1 MKSKI
6 MRKALAVI
14 MTFMMVMTAMP
25 TVFAANVSDFTDFP
39 TGWSSEAVRAA
50 VDNGLLNGR
59 TPTTLEPTGNLT
71 RAELAAIINRAFGAT
86 IEKDISQYT
95 DVSKS
100 QWYYHDIAKAV
111 NMQTFSGDN
120 NNLMRPDDNITREEV
135 FAVVARALVLETS
148 DYSAISAFGDGAYVS
163 DWAKKYVSILASKKY
178 INGNN
183 YGNICPK
190 DYITREEFAQM
201 MHNIIKTYYTKQG
214 TFIYTGADSSL
225 IRTGEVTLSNVTIDG
240 DLIIGDGVGRSNV
253 YLNNV
258 TIKGRLL
265 CRGGEGQVK
274 LTNTT
279 VERGVVVKD
288 VNGTVHFENYRDEA
302 PFANI
307 AEITPAS
314 FLSRT
319 QNNISGGGSGSS
331 KKTYVT
337 YYTEH
342 YLEDYDNEGTYVLDY
357 TQKHTKIEKGNSVGP
372 VEGKYT
378 GYVLNKTLGDNPD
391 TMAKAYEG
399 LTFKLYYDIIRYDV
413 KINLPDS
420 SVKDITYKYGQKISD
435 KFDLNAYGDYEFY
448 YTNDKGEEVI
458 VTDTTLAGENMEI
471 KCRALRSVT
480 FDHNDTTGA
489 KTTVK
494 IGDGKKLGTLPTV
507 TRDGYKL
514 IGWNT
519 AADGSGTDY
528 NESSVIS
535 ADITLYAQWAE
546 IGVDYIVT
554 FHKND
559 GLGNI
564 FKKVVVRKNNTVDEP
579 TPAPTR
585 TNYNFTG
592 WYTDAECTH
601 KFDFTTPITDNTE
614 LYAGWS
620 KVKYSVIFNVDG
632 APYATADIE
641 VGEKI
646 GDANMPAA
654 PSKAGYEFDGW
665 FDGTTEITKDTV
677 VNGAVNAEAKF
688 TKLHTVIFNADG
700 SEYAKITVR
709 DNEKIGTKM
718 PSDPSKTGY
727 SFDGWFAG
735 TTEIT
740 KDTVVTAD
748 ITASAK
754 FTLIPETKY
763 TVKFID
769 GTTEVKSVDIVKGKT
784 IGDANMPAAPSKAGY
799 EFDGWFDGATEI
811 TKDTVVNAN
820 ITATAKYTKLHTVTF
835 MADGA
840 EVAKVTVRDNTAIGT
855 KMPADPV
862 KSGYKFE
869 GWFVGET
876 EVFSTTIITA
886 DMTVEAKYTLSD
898 KPFITITDG
907 AAKSG
912 EEVTLKVVLSNNTAG
927 FAALR
932 LILDYDKDIMTLE
945 EITDGGVLANP
956 VMNKDGATLTWSSA
970 DDMKINGDI
979 ATLKFK
985 IAADAATGD
994 YDVKVKIDDCYNAA
1008 HAKVDADKKDGK
1020 ISVTNPITK
1029 YTVKFMDGTTEVKS
1043 VDVVKGEK
1051 IGDANMPTA
1060 PSKAGYEFDGWFDG
1074 TTEITKDTVVNANIT
1089 ATAKYTKLH
1098 TVTFMADGA
1107 EVAKVTV
1114 RDNTAIGTKMPAD
1127 PVKSGYTFDGWFS
1140 GENEVLST
1148 TIITADMTVEAKY
1161 TLSDKPF
1168 ITITDGAAKS
1178 GEEVTLKVV
1187 LSNNTAGFA
1196 ALRLILD
1203 YDKDIMTLEEITDG
1217 GVLANPVMNKDGAT
1231 LTWSSADDMK
1241 INGDIATLKFKIA
1254 ADAATGDYDVKVKI
1268 DDCYNAAHAKVD
1280 ADKKD
1285 GKISVTNPITK
1296 YTVKFIDG
1304 TTEVK
1309 SVDVVKGE
1317 KIGDANMPAAPSKA
1331 GYEFDGWFDGATE
1344 ITKDTVVNANITAT
1358 AKYTKLHTVT
1368 FMADGAEVAKVT
1380 VRDNTAIGTKMPADP
1395 VKSGYKFEGW
1405 FVGETEVFSTTIIT
1419 ADMTVEAKYTLSD
1432 KPFITITDGA
1442 AKSGEEVTLKV
1453 VLSNNTAGFAALRL
1467 ILDYDKDIM
1476 TLEEITDGGVL
1487 ANPVMNKDGAT
1498 LTWSSADDMK
1508 INGDIATL
1516 KFKIAADAATG
1527 DYDVKV
1533 KIDDCYNAAHTKV
1546 DADKKDGKISV
1557 TNSERML
1564 ITVSDGAAK
1573 NGEYVTL
1580 KVNLSNNKAGFAALR
1595 LILDYDKD
1603 IMTLEDITD
1612 EGVLENP
1619 VMNKG
1624 GATLTWSSA
1633 DDMKLEGDIATLK
1646 FKIADGAPAGDYDVK
1661 ITVDDCYNAAHAK
1674 VDADKKD
1681 GKISVTASSLF
1692 AVRFFD
1698 GAVADTA
1705 YNLSTKSVSGGSTIS
1720 DSDLNDIK
1728 SGATIDAS
1736 LDGYTDGAYTHKI
1749 YPHFWY
1755 KDDSGEW
1762 VEFDSSVVINK
1773 NTDVF
1778 YCYKKIAVSGK
1789 LSLDGMTTQMI
1800 TFSVPYETDTRIA
1813 DTAKDAMTL
1822 GRNQVKL
1829 AFAHD
1834 DIYLKAIEKAASKSS
1849 GVLSNDGTVNMAEA
1863 KTKIVK
1869 IISASEINDE
1879 IKNYVRKT
1887 MKSGTDE
1894 KLKSVTSL
1902 VTLEELSAMSGV
1914 TVPDYD
1920 TAVAWIKV
1928 LRSQDEAN
1936 GTNNVMTAADA
1947 LYGAISAKPYYTEF
1961 INSFK
1966 NEDETFKVNKDN
1978 ADFVL
1983 AVATAVNEYTY
1994 AELKTRIHSA
2004 FGGIV
2009 DLVGDAAAEDFMR
2022 DAQDRYYSGANDLWD
2037 SIKSGSVT
2045 EADYDAFLTFR
2056 MNPIEHIFKPV
2067 YNQRHQKIID
2077 RLKADGKFY
2086 YDENPYL
2093 RELVEISADEIVADL
2108 FATTSAAGSSGYALY
2123 PSTSS
2128 ESGIMHYYD
2137 YALEKM
2143 KLADKAAMWYK
2154 NEKGLSDSETETLK
2168 ENIYDEIAKSINE
2181 TNSSIDAYVADGTLP
2196 MNLTVDTLKTITA
2209 FASLYDSYESKID
2222 SAINKYKDK
2231 KYYGKTWDKESVA
2244 ADKELSKSV
2253 EILLGLDDP
2262 TYNADNFMNESEMWN
2277 RLEFKPFVYANDDV
2291 DETQSVKA
2299 YERTLRGNY
2308 LSLRSYL
2315 SY

>member
-25 TVFAANVSDFTDFP
+25 TVFAANVSDFADFP

-111 NMQTFSGDN
+111 NMQTFSGDS

-135 FAVVARALVLETS
+135 FAAVARALVLETS

-319 QNNISGGGSGSS
+319 QNNIGGGGSGSS

-357 TQKHTKIEKGNSVGP
+357 SQKHTKIEKGNSVGP

-378 GYVLNKTLGDNPD
+378 GYVLNKTLGDKPD

-435 KFDLNAYGDYEFY
+435 KFDLNSYGDYEFY
-448 YTNDKGEEVI
+448 YTNDKGEEVV
-458 VTDTTLAGENMEI
+458 VTDTTLAGENIEI

-528 NESSVIS
+528 NESSIIN

-559 GLGNI
+559 GLSNI
-564 FKKVVVRKNNTVDEP
+564 FKKTIVRKNNTVDEP
-579 TPAPTR
+579 TTAPTR

-601 KFDFTTPITDNTE
+601 KFDFATPITDNTE

-646 GDANMPAA
+646 GDANMPTA

-688 TKLHTVIFNADG
+688 TKLHTVIFKADG

-740 KDTVVTAD
+740 KDTIVTAD

-754 FTLIPETKY
+754 FTLIPE
-763 TVKFID
+763 
-769 GTTEVKSVDIVKGKT
+769 
-784 IGDANMPAAPSKAGY
+784 
-799 EFDGWFDGATEI
+799 
-811 TKDTVVNAN
+811 
-820 ITATAKYTKLHTVTF
+820 
-835 MADGA
+835 
-840 EVAKVTVRDNTAIGT
+840 
-855 KMPADPV
+855 
-862 KSGYKFE
+862 
-869 GWFVGET
+869 
-876 EVFSTTIITA
+876 
-886 DMTVEAKYTLSD
+886 
-898 KPFITITDG
+898 
-907 AAKSG
+907 
-912 EEVTLKVVLSNNTAG
+912 
-927 FAALR
+927 
-932 LILDYDKDIMTLE
+932 
-945 EITDGGVLANP
+945 
-956 VMNKDGATLTWSSA
+956 
-970 DDMKINGDI
+970 
-979 ATLKFK
+979 
-985 IAADAATGD
+985 
-994 YDVKVKIDDCYNAA
+994 
-1008 HAKVDADKKDGK
+1008 
-1020 ISVTNPITK
+1020 TK

-1060 PSKAGYEFDGWFDG
+1060 PSKAGYEFDGWFEG

-1127 PVKSGYTFDGWFS
+1127 PVKSGYTFDGWFA
-1140 GENEVLST
+1140 GVTEVLST
-1148 TIITADMTVEAKY
+1148 TIITADMTAEAKY

-1203 YDKDIMTLEEITDG
+1203 YDKTVMTLEEITDG
-1217 GVLANPVMNKDGAT
+1217 GILA
-1231 LTWSSADDMK
+1231 
-1241 INGDIATLKFKIA
+1241 
-1254 ADAATGDYDVKVKI
+1254 
-1268 DDCYNAAHAKVD
+1268 
-1280 ADKKD
+1280 
-1285 GKISVTNPITK
+1285 
-1296 YTVKFIDG
+1296 
-1304 TTEVK
+1304 
-1309 SVDVVKGE
+1309 
-1317 KIGDANMPAAPSKA
+1317 
-1331 GYEFDGWFDGATE
+1331 
-1344 ITKDTVVNANITAT
+1344 
-1358 AKYTKLHTVT
+1358 
-1368 FMADGAEVAKVT
+1368 
-1380 VRDNTAIGTKMPADP
+1380 
-1395 VKSGYKFEGW
+1395 
-1405 FVGETEVFSTTIIT
+1405 
-1419 ADMTVEAKYTLSD
+1419 
-1432 KPFITITDGA
+1432 
-1442 AKSGEEVTLKV
+1442 
-1453 VLSNNTAGFAALRL
+1453 
-1467 ILDYDKDIM
+1467 
-1476 TLEEITDGGVL
+1476 
-1487 ANPVMNKDGAT
+1487 
-1498 LTWSSADDMK
+1498 
-1508 INGDIATL
+1508 
-1516 KFKIAADAATG
+1516 
-1527 DYDVKV
+1527 
-1533 KIDDCYNAAHTKV
+1533 
-1546 DADKKDGKISV
+1546 
-1557 TNSERML
+1557 
-1564 ITVSDGAAK
+1564 
-1573 NGEYVTL
+1573 
-1580 KVNLSNNKAGFAALR
+1580 
-1595 LILDYDKD
+1595 
-1603 IMTLEDITD
+1603 
-1612 EGVLENP
+1612 NP

-1633 DDMKLEGDIATLK
+1633 DDMKLNGDIATLK
-1646 FKIADGAPAGDYDVK
+1646 FKIASDAATGDYDVK
-1661 ITVDDCYNAAHAK
+1661 VKIDDCYSAAHAK
-1674 VDADKKD
+1674 VDVDKKD

-1705 YNLSTKSVSGGSTIS
+1705 YHLRTKSVSGGSTIS

-1762 VEFDSSVVINK
+1762 TEFDSSVVINK

-1778 YCYKKIAVSGK
+1778 YCYKKLAVSGK

-1800 TFSVPYETDTRIA
+1800 TFSVPYETNTRIA

-1928 LRSQDEAN
+1928 LRTQDEAN
-1936 GTNNVMTAADA
+1936 GTDNVTTAADA

-1966 NEDETFKVNKDN
+1966 NEDETFKVNNDN

-1983 AVATAVNEYTY
+1983 AVATAVDEYTY
-1994 AELKTRIHSA
+1994 AELKTRIYSV

-2009 DLVGDAAAEDFMR
+2009 DLVGDVAAEDFMR
-2022 DAQDRYYSGANDLWD
+2022 DAQDRYYNGASDLWN
-2037 SIKSGSVT
+2037 SIKSGAVT

-2067 YNQRHQKIID
+2067 YNQRHQKVID

-2093 RELVEISADEIVADL
+2093 KELVEISADDIVADL

-2154 NEKGLSDSETETLK
+2154 NEKGLSDSEMETLK

-2196 MNLTVDTLKTITA
+2196 MKLTVDTLKTITA

-2222 SAINKYKDK
+2222 SAINKYKGR
-2231 KYYGKTWDKESVA
+2231 KYYGKTWDKASVA

-2253 EILLGLDDP
+2253 EVLLGLDDP

-2277 RLEFKPFVYANDDV
+2277 RLEFKPFVYANDEFDG
-2291 DETQSVKA
+2291 TQSVKA